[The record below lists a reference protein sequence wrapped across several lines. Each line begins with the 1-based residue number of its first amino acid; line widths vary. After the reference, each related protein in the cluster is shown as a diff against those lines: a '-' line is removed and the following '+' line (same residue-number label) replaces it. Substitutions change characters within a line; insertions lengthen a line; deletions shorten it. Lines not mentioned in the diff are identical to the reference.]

1 MTFLKKRKLPIL
13 VFLGIIICLAAS
25 YFAYRHIHA
34 NTFYGKTIINGV
46 DVSSQT
52 VKQAQSALE
61 AETTN
66 GVFTILKGNEKVLTL
81 HLSDDAETKLDA
93 EDELKSI
100 KKKQDTQN
108 VFTLLFKKKV
118 YGLESVSYN
127 HKKIAKLLAGQ
138 SWVKDQSNPTRDAYV
153 TYDQEKKAVTIVK
166 EYYGTNY
173 NAQDLT
179 TKIIEAMRAGKTSIN
194 LTDKKY
200 YVQPTIKSNNQE
212 LVKKKDAL
220 GNAVGATITLSS
232 QGKQAVVDAQ
242 VYFNWMKYENG
253 EVSLYK
259 KRVKKYVE
267 SLKKTF
273 NTYGKPIS
281 FTLPNGK
288 TIKASG
294 GTYGAI
300 VNVDKEVKALS
311 KDILEKKVVTR
322 AINAKHYGND
332 TLGKTFILVSL
343 ANQRVTAYKNGKKIL
358 TSSVV
363 TGNTSLGRGTTAGAY
378 YIFYKSAPAVLRGF
392 ENGKQTYESH
402 VDFWMPFH
410 NGQGLHN
417 APWRGAFGG
426 TIYRYNGSHGCVNMT
441 YSAAQMIYKNFNV
454 GTPVI
459 VI

>member
-13 VFLGIIICLAAS
+13 VLLGIIVCLTAS

-52 VKQAQSALE
+52 LKQAQSKLE
-61 AETTN
+61 AETTK
-66 GVFTILKGNEKVLTL
+66 GVFTIFKGKESVLTL
-81 HLSDDAETKLDA
+81 HLNDDVETKLNA
-93 EDELKSI
+93 EDELKGI
-100 KKKQDTQN
+100 KKKQDSQN

-118 YGLESVSYN
+118 YGLTSASYN
-127 HKKIAKLLAGQ
+127 QKKIIKLLAKQ
-138 SWVKDQSNPTRDAYV
+138 EWIKDQSNPTKDAYV
-153 TYDQEKKAVTIVK
+153 AYDQNKKEVVIVK
-166 EYYGTNY
+166 EHYGTNY
-173 NAQDLT
+173 DANDLCV
-179 TKIIEAMRAGKTSIN
+179 KIIEAMHNGKKSIN
-194 LTDKKY
+194 LNDKKY
-200 YVQPTIKSNNQE
+200 YVQPAIKSDNEE
-212 LVKKKDAL
+212 LKKKKEAL
-220 GNAVGATITLSS
+220 QKAVGAVVTLSS
-232 QGKQAVVDAQ
+232 QGKQVVVDAP
-242 VYFNWMKYENG
+242 VYFDWFKYNEG
-253 EVSLYK
+253 EVSLSK

-273 NTYGKPIS
+273 NTYGNPIS
-281 FTLPNGK
+281 FNLPNGK

-294 GTYGAI
+294 GTYGAV
-300 VNVDKEVKALS
+300 VNVEKEVKALS
-311 KDILEKKVVTR
+311 KDILEKNVVTR
-322 AINAKHYGND
+322 AIKATRYGDD

-343 ANQRVTAYKNGKKIL
+343 ANQRVTAYKDGKKIL

-363 TGNTSLGRGTTAGAY
+363 TGNTSLGRGTTPGAY
-378 YIFYKSAPAVLRGF
+378 YIFYKSAPATLRGF

-417 APWRGAFGG
+417 APWRGVFGG

-441 YSAAQMIYKNFNV
+441 YSAAQKIYKNFKV